1 MKITKTKSG
10 TYTTH
15 ISINGIDGDRHYKRF
30 TAKTKKE
37 VMELATDY
45 ITKNTVYME
54 SMVFGDALD
63 RYIDRAE
70 RSLSPSTV
78 RGYIRLPP

>member
-10 TYTTH
+10 KYTTH

-45 ITKNTVYME
+45 INKK
-54 SMVFGDALD
+54 
-63 RYIDRAE
+63 
-70 RSLSPSTV
+70 
-78 RGYIRLPP
+78 

>member
-10 TYTTH
+10 KYTTH
-15 ISINGIDGDRHYKRF
+15 ISINGIDGDRYYKRF

-45 ITKNTVYME
+45 ITKNKILKIISIITQSFVDNGFNPCYNI
-54 SMVFGDALD
+54 S
-63 RYIDRAE
+63 IK
-70 RSLSPSTV
+70 
-78 RGYIRLPP
+78 

>member
-10 TYTTH
+10 KYTTH

-45 ITKNTVYME
+45 ITKNKILKIISIITQSFVDNGFNLCYNI
-54 SMVFGDALD
+54 S
-63 RYIDRAE
+63 IK
-70 RSLSPSTV
+70 
-78 RGYIRLPP
+78 

>member
-10 TYTTH
+10 KYTTH

-45 ITKNTVYME
+45 ITKNKILKIISIITQSSVDNGFNPCYNI
-54 SMVFGDALD
+54 S
-63 RYIDRAE
+63 IK
-70 RSLSPSTV
+70 
-78 RGYIRLPP
+78 

>member
-10 TYTTH
+10 KYTTH

-37 VMELATDY
+37 VMELATAY
-45 ITKNTVYME
+45 ITKNKILKIISIITQSFVDNGFNPCYNI
-54 SMVFGDALD
+54 S
-63 RYIDRAE
+63 IK
-70 RSLSPSTV
+70 
-78 RGYIRLPP
+78 

>member
-10 TYTTH
+10 KYTTH

-45 ITKNTVYME
+45 IVNFLKNGN
-54 SMVFGDALD
+54 FLD
-63 RYIDRAE
+63 SNYYISAFLHCHS
-70 RSLSPSTV
+70 SLNCT
-78 RGYIRLPP
+78 GNA